1 MERIG
6 LGSPGWSDLRRRP
19 PKTIHR
25 WQASLIRNWCS
36 APSRIS
42 RCITA
47 RRCFFVKWRK
57 CRIRRL
63 RKYWRSRQRTLCRAC
78 PECGSTFASHS
89 LALPDYVAW
98 TLANSHSFGTD

>member
-6 LGSPGWSDLRRRP
+6 LGSQGWSDLRRRP

-57 CRIRRL
+57 CRYQEIAEILAIPTENVMSRL
-63 RKYWRSRQRTLCRAC
+63 PRVRKYVRESLLSASRLC
-78 PECGSTFASHS
+78 GLDSSQ
-89 LALPDYVAW
+89 
-98 TLANSHSFGTD
+98 

>member
-6 LGSPGWSDLRRRP
+6 LGSQGWSDLRRRP
-19 PKTIHR
+19 PKTIYR
-25 WQASLIRNWCS
+25 WQASLIPNWCS

-57 CRIRRL
+57 CRIRRFAEIL
-63 RKYWRSRQRTLCRAC
+63 ATPTENVMSHC